1 MLMNLIKFKW
11 IEGHRT
17 QVNAVLMAL
26 LTLALQMGWLDQKA
40 YVSIMGFLTSVG
52 LITASLHKPT
62 P

>member
-1 MLMNLIKFKW
+1 MLKLLKFEW
-11 IEGHRT
+11 LSGHRT

-26 LTLALQMGWLDQKA
+26 LTMALQMGWLDQKA

>member
-1 MLMNLIKFKW
+1 MLKLMQFKW
-11 IEGHRT
+11 LEGHRT

-52 LITASLHKPT
+52 LLTAAVNVTKP
-62 P
+62 